1 MEAAALLQ
9 RALDPTA
16 TPPDDATSRRILDG
30 ALEAAAASG
39 IKHLTIDEVARRAGV
54 GRVTVYRKFGDRQRL
69 VEALG
74 VREAQRCIALLDEA
88 TTPEQPIT
96 EQVAEGFV
104 AGLRMLREHPLL
116 SRLVTHEPDVLL
128 DSLTNRQSGLFPFLR
143 AYVAGRI
150 AAAQEVGVKPRADMD
165 LLQVAEAFVRMT
177 ASFALI
183 PDTVLPLDDEDEAR
197 ETARRLI
204 APIVRG

>member
-1 MEAAALLQ
+1 MEAAALLE
-9 RALDPTA
+9 RALDPA
-16 TPPDDATSRRILDG
+16 ASAPDDATSRRILDG

-39 IKHLTIDEVARRAGV
+39 VKHLTIDEVARRAGV

-74 VREAQRCIALLDEA
+74 VREAKRCIALLDEA
-88 TTPEQPIT
+88 TTPDQPID
-96 EQVAEGFV
+96 EQVADGFV

-116 SRLVTHEPDVLL
+116 SRLVAHEPDVLL
-128 DSLTNRQSGLFPFLR
+128 DSLTNPRAALFPLAR
-143 AYVAGRI
+143 AYVAGRL
-150 AAAQEVGVKPRADMD
+150 AMAKEAGAGPRTDLD
-165 LLQVAEAFVRMT
+165 LLEVAEAFLRITM
-177 ASFALI
+177 SFALV

>member
-1 MEAAALLQ
+1 MEAAALLE
-9 RALDPTA
+9 RALDPA
-16 TPPDDATSRRILDG
+16 AAPPTDATSMRILDG
-30 ALEAAAASG
+30 ALDAAAAAG
-39 IKHLTIDEVARRAGV
+39 VKHLTIDEVARKAGV
-54 GRVTVYRKFGDRQRL
+54 GRVTVYRKFGDRRRL

-88 TTPEQPIT
+88 TTPDQPIS

-116 SRLVTHEPDVLL
+116 SRLVAHEPDVLL
-128 DSLTNRQSGLFPFLR
+128 DSLTNPRAALFPLAR
-143 AYVAGRI
+143 AYVAGRL
-150 AAAQEVGVKPRADMD
+150 AAAQQAGASPRTDLD
-165 LLQVAEAFVRMT
+165 LLQVAEAFLRITV
-177 ASFALI
+177 SFALI
-183 PDTVLPLDDEDEAR
+183 PDTVLPLDDEDAAR

>member
-1 MEAAALLQ
+1 MEAASLLQ
-9 RALDPTA
+9 RALDPA
-16 TPPDDATSRRILDG
+16 AAPPTDATSRRILDG
-30 ALEAAAASG
+30 ALDAAAASG

-69 VEALG
+69 IEALG

-88 TTPEQPIT
+88 TTPDQPIT

-128 DSLTNRQSGLFPFLR
+128 HSLTNPRAALFPLAR
-143 AYVAGRI
+143 AYVAGRL
-150 AAAQEVGVKPRADMD
+150 AAAQEAGVSPRTDLD
-165 LLQVAEAFVRMT
+165 LLQVAEAFLRITV
-177 ASFALI
+177 SFALI
-183 PDTVLPLDDEDEAR
+183 PDTVLPLDDEDAAR

-204 APIVRG
+204 APLVRG

>member
-1 MEAAALLQ
+1 MEAAALLA
-9 RALDPTA
+9 RALDPA
-16 TPPDDATSRRILDG
+16 APPPTDATSQRILDG
-30 ALEAAAASG
+30 ALDAAAASG
-39 IKHLTIDEVARRAGV
+39 VKHVTIDEVARRAGV

-74 VREAQRCIALLDEA
+74 VREAKRCIALLDEA
-88 TTPEQPIT
+88 TTPDQPIDV
-96 EQVAEGFV
+96 QVAEGFV

-128 DSLTNRQSGLFPFLR
+128 DSLTNPRAALFPLAR
-143 AYVAGRI
+143 AYVAGRL
-150 AAAQEVGVKPRADMD
+150 AASREAGAGPRTDVD
-165 LLQVAEAFVRMT
+165 LLQVAEAFLRIT
-177 ASFALI
+177 ISFALI
-183 PDTVLPLDDEDEAR
+183 PDTVLPLDDEDAAR

>member
-1 MEAAALLQ
+1 MEAAALLA
-9 RALDPTA
+9 RALDA
-16 TPPDDATSRRILDG
+16 EASPPADETSRRILDG

-69 VEALG
+69 IEALG
-74 VREAQRCIALLDEA
+74 VREAQRCIAILDEA
-88 TTPEQPIT
+88 TTPEQPLE

-116 SRLVTHEPDVLL
+116 SRLVEHEPDVLL
-128 DSLTNRQSGLFPFLR
+128 DALTNPRAALFPLAR
-143 AYVAGRI
+143 AYVASRL
-150 AAAQEVGVKPRADMD
+150 AAAKDAGAGPRNDLD
-165 LLQVAEAFVRMT
+165 LLQVAEAYLRITV
-177 ASFALI
+177 SFALI
-183 PDTVLPLDDEDEAR
+183 PDTILPLDDEEAAR